1 MKKEIKNTDKD
12 IQKDIRIRARVVYA
26 IVFVFA
32 ISIFSRI
39 LFLQLVEGDFWKEKL
54 KKQNTEIITIEAA
67 RGNIFSCDGSLMA
80 TSIPVFELRFEVASI
95 NISDE
100 LFNSKIDS
108 LAICLSSF
116 FKKKTIKQ
124 YKRDLIRARRNNS
137 HSFLIAK
144 EVNFN
149 ELREIKK
156 FPIFRLGKYKGG
168 FLTLQKNKRIRP
180 FKNLA
185 LRTLG
190 YDRISKNPVGIEGS
204 FDNDLKGIGGERLV
218 QKISKNVSI
227 PVNDENEIEPKDGND
242 IVTTIDIKIQ
252 DVAHKAL
259 EKQLIAEHADHG
271 CLILME
277 VKTGEVKAIVNL
289 SKIDSTQYEEIK
301 NYAIGE
307 STEPGS
313 TFKLASLLVAL
324 DDKVSTLDEMVE
336 TGDGTY
342 NYRGLII
349 KDSHDGGSGKISL
362 QRVFEESSNVGTA
375 KIITRHYEKN
385 PQKFI
390 DGLNRIGI
398 TRKLNLDIPGEKKPY
413 IKNTKDPLWSDFS
426 LPEMS
431 IGYEEQ
437 LAPIQIL
444 TFYNAVANNGKMMKP
459 QFIRE
464 IKSKGSVVKK
474 FEPVVLQEKIAA
486 EESIQMVKKML
497 EAVVEHGTATNLRNS
512 YYKIAA
518 KTGTAQIAQDNKGYK
533 NNKGKKSYQA
543 SLCGYFPTINPLYS
557 MIIVVTNPS
566 KRAYYGNEVAG
577 PVFREVADK
586 VYSTST
592 EMHQLISVDTNKVL
606 SRIPFLK
613 NGSNDDIN
621 IIAKALAVPLTGA
634 IETEWVYAQENQKS
648 ISLNALPEV
657 AKGLPNVIGMGLKD
671 AISILE
677 NNKYHVIVN
686 GKGKVKKM
694 YLQQLQNTK
703 KPSVKIELG

>member
-1 MKKEIKNTDKD
+1 LKKEITNTEKD
-12 IQKDIRIRARVVYA
+12 IQKDIRIRARIVYA
-26 IVFVFA
+26 FVIVFG
-32 ISIFSRI
+32 ISILSRI
-39 LFLQLVEGDFWKEKL
+39 LFLQFIEGDMWKEKL
-54 KKQNTEIITIEAA
+54 AKQNTEIITIEAA
-67 RGNIFSCDGSLMA
+67 RGNIFSSDGSLMA
-80 TSIPVFELRFEVASI
+80 TSIPVFEVRFEVASI
-95 NISDE
+95 NITDE
-100 LFNSKIDS
+100 MFNNNIDS
-108 LAICLSSF
+108 LSFCLSTF
-116 FKKKTIKQ
+116 FKNKTIKE
-124 YKRDLIRARRNNS
+124 YKRDLIRARKHNS
-137 HSFLIAK
+137 HSFLIAR

-149 ELREIKK
+149 ELRVIKT

-190 YDRISKNPVGIEGS
+190 YDRISNNPVGIEGS
-204 FDNDLKGIGGERLV
+204 FNNDLKGIGGERLV

-259 EKQLIAEHADHG
+259 EKQLIAQHADHG

-289 SKIDSTQYEEIK
+289 SRIDSTQYEEIK

-349 KDSHDGGSGKISL
+349 KDSHEGGSGKISL

-398 TRKLNLDIPGEKKPY
+398 SRKLNLDIPGEKKPY

-444 TFYNAVANNGKMMKP
+444 SFYNAVANNGKMMKP
-459 QFIRE
+459 QFIKE
-464 IKSKGSVVKK
+464 IKSKGTIIKK
-474 FEPVVLQEKIAA
+474 FEPIVLQERIASD
-486 EESIQMVKKML
+486 ESILMVRKML
-497 EAVVEHGTATNLRNS
+497 EAVVEKGTATNLRNS

-533 NNKGKKSYQA
+533 NNEGKKSYQA

-577 PVFREVADK
+577 PIFREVADK

-606 SRIPFLK
+606 SRIPFIK

-621 IIAKALAVPLTGA
+621 TIAKALTVPLNNK
-634 IETEWVYAQENQKS
+634 IETEWVYAEENGKTILLNS
-648 ISLNALPEV
+648 IPETS
-657 AKGLPNVIGMGLKD
+657 KGLPNVIGMGLKD
-671 AISILE
+671 ALSILE
-677 NNKYHVIVN
+677 NNKYHVVVN
-686 GKGKVKKM
+686 GKGRVKKM
-694 YLQQLQNTK
+694 YMQQVQHSK

>member
-1 MKKEIKNTDKD
+1 MKKEIKNTEKD
-12 IQKDIRIRARVVYA
+12 IQKDIRIRARIVYA
-26 IVFVFA
+26 FVIVFG

-39 LFLQLVEGDFWKEKL
+39 LFLQFVEGEMWTEKL
-54 KKQNTEIITIEAA
+54 KKQNTETITIEAA

-80 TSIPVFELRFEVASI
+80 TSIPVFEVRFEVASI
-95 NISDE
+95 NITDE
-100 LFNSKIDS
+100 LFDSQIDS
-108 LAICLSSF
+108 LAFCLSTF
-116 FKKKTIKQ
+116 FKSKTTKQ
-124 YKRDLIRARRNNS
+124 HKRDLIRARRNNS
-137 HSFLIAK
+137 HAFLIAR

-190 YDRISKNPVGIEGS
+190 YDRISNNPVGIEGS
-204 FDNDLKGIGGERLV
+204 FNSDLKGIGGERLV

-259 EKQLIAEHADHG
+259 EKQLIAQHADHG
-271 CLILME
+271 CLVLME

-289 SKIDSTQYEEIK
+289 SRIDSTQYEEIK

-336 TGDGTY
+336 TGDGTF

-349 KDSHDGGSGKISL
+349 RDSHEGGSGKISL

-398 TRKLNLDIPGEKKPY
+398 SRKLNLDIPGEKKPY
-413 IKNTKDPLWSDFS
+413 IKNTKDSLWSDFS

-444 TFYNAVANNGKMMKP
+444 SFYNAVANNGKMMKP
-459 QFIRE
+459 QFIKE
-464 IKSKGSVVKK
+464 IKSKGIVVKK
-474 FEPVVLQEKIAA
+474 FAPVVLQEKIASD
-486 EESIQMVKKML
+486 ESIQMVKKML
-497 EAVVEHGTATNLRNS
+497 EAVVEKGTATNLRNS

-518 KTGTAQIAQDNKGYK
+518 KTGTAQIALDNKGYK
-533 NNKGKKSYQA
+533 NEQGRKSYQA
-543 SLCGYFPTINPLYS
+543 SLCGYFPTTNPLYS

-577 PVFREVADK
+577 PIFREVADK

-621 IIAKALAVPLTGA
+621 VIAKALAVPLIGA
-634 IETEWVYAQENQKS
+634 VETEWVYAEEKGKS
-648 ISLNALPEV
+648 ISLNTMADV
-657 AKGLPNVIGMGLKD
+657 SKGLPNVIGMGLKD
-671 AISILE
+671 ALSILE
-677 NNKYHVIVN
+677 NNKYHVVVN
-686 GKGKVKKM
+686 GKGKVKKI
-694 YLQQLQNTK
+694 YLQQMQHSK
-703 KPSVKIELG
+703 KQSVKIELG